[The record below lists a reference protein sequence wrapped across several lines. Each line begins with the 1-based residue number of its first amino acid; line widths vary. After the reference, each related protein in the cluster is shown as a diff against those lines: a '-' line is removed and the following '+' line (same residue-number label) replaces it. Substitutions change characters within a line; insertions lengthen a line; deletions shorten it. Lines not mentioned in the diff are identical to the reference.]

1 MSDLPTTNAYAPS
14 ASAFAQDQLNMQIGG
29 FTKFILIVFIVFGA
43 LGTFGGCIGVVQ
55 TVIGIVFAGAMDAAA
70 AAPEA
75 TPAEIAVQDAIKVLG
90 NPYPGAMFVA
100 LTQQIVML
108 LASVAMGIGGIM
120 GMQGKRIGLSTV
132 RWTSAFMVLYKCLE
146 TAYAV
151 GVISMVFSTIKSL
164 VIDRL
169 KEMPEQPEFDV
180 GQAADIMLYVVL
192 AMVVLWGLFLIALY
206 SISYLHTSKAN
217 VQAKFK

>member
-1 MSDLPTTNAYAPS
+1 MSDIPTTNAYAPS
-14 ASAFAQDQLNMQIGG
+14 ASAFAQDQLNNQMSG

-43 LGTFGGCIGVVQ
+43 LGTFGGCIGTIQ
-55 TVIGIVFAGAMDAAA
+55 TVVGMVFASAMDAAA
-70 AAPEA
+70 ADPGA
-75 TPAEIAVQDAIKVLG
+75 TPAEIATQDAIKVLS
-90 NPYPGAMFVA
+90 NPYPGAMFVTLA
-100 LTQQIVML
+100 QQIVML
-108 LASVAMGIGGIM
+108 LASVAMGAGGIL

-151 GVISMVFSTIKSL
+151 AVISMVFSTVKSL

-169 KEMPEQPEFDV
+169 KDAPEQPEFDI
-180 GQAADIMLYVVL
+180 GQAADIFLYVVL
-192 AMVVLWGLFLIALY
+192 TAIVLWGLFLILFY
-206 SISYLHTSKAN
+206 SICFFHTSKAN